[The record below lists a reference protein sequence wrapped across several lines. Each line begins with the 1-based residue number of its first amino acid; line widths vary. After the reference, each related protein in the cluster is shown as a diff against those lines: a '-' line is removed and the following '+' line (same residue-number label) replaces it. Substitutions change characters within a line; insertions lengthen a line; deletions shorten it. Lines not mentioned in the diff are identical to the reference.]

1 MSKYTKKAKNDD
13 SVNEVKDQVD
23 LKNQNLD
30 LSDLED
36 INSTREIK
44 KINKK
49 SDKYSVPIEVIR
61 YDDVEI
67 TKGLNVEQVESR
79 HKAGLTNQI
88 KKKYSKTYLEIF
100 ITNIFTFFNI
110 LLITIGVALA
120 IVGQWANLFFLVIL
134 LANTVIGIGQEIRA
148 KHIIDRLRLVTSPTA
163 LLVRNSQEIE
173 VSVDEVVLDDII
185 ILKSGKQI
193 CTDSIV
199 QEGLIEVNESLL
211 TGESAAIKKR
221 KGDTV
226 LAGSF
231 VVSGSCYARVNHVG
245 EDNYVSRIQ
254 QKAKEVKGRNSELL
268 NSLNRVI
275 KVISFIII
283 PFAIITI
290 FNVLA
295 TTNLKEPWEIAKE
308 VITTTAG
315 SSVAM
320 IPSGLFL
327 LTSTTLTVSFI
338 VLANRKASVQ
348 ELYSIEMLA
357 RTDTLCLDKTGTIT
371 DGTMEVTEEIIIDNT
386 IETGKL
392 KNIMGAV
399 LGSFEEKNQTSIALE
414 KYYPV
419 NKIFKKQSVIP
430 FSSERK
436 LSAVTFKNQGT
447 YLLGAPEFILDA
459 GYNELL
465 QSFYQYTSKGYRV
478 ILLAH
483 SLEVIEDDKIPL
495 VTKPLAAFIL
505 KDHIR
510 EEAIPT
516 IKWFNDNNV
525 TIKIISGD
533 NPVTVAEIAKQVGVQ
548 NAEKCVSLEGLSL
561 QEVAS
566 IANEYTVFGRVSPE
580 QKATLIK
587 AMKSDKHTVAMTG
600 DGVNDILAM
609 KQADCSIGM
618 ASGSEAVRNVAHIV
632 LMDSNFASMP
642 KVVEEG
648 RKVINNI
655 QNSACLFLMKTIF
668 AVIMTIVPV
677 IVSLCGTPLTY
688 PFEPRNLYIMEM
700 AVIGIPSFFLALQPN
715 KNLITGNFLK
725 NVLLKAIPGGI
736 ALLTSVF
743 MIMILKNYG
752 NFEIAPEKM
761 VTMAGYAL
769 SFTGIA
775 ILFNVCTPFNI
786 YRLILYMVMVLLALF
801 IAFVIPSSITG
812 LDFALL
818 NTTNW
823 LTVLTTIFVSVVLYN
838 ILEQMRLAL
847 VKK

>member
-1 MSKYTKKAKNDD
+1 MEKDIKEQKKDI
-13 SVNEVKDQVD
+13 
-23 LKNQNLD
+23 D

-36 INSTREIK
+36 IASTKEIK
-44 KINKK
+44 KLNKK
-49 SDKYSVPIEVIR
+49 ADKYSVPLDVLRYNPEIER
-61 YDDVEI
+61 
-67 TKGLNVEQVESR
+67 GLNIEQVESR
-79 HKAGLTNQI
+79 HKVGLTNQV

-100 ITNIFTFFNI
+100 ISNIFTFFNI
-110 LLITIGVALA
+110 LLIIIGVALA
-120 IVGQWANLFFLVIL
+120 IVGQWTNLFFLVIL
-134 LANTVIGIGQEIRA
+134 FANTAIGIGQEIRA

-163 LLVRNSQEIE
+163 ILVRNGQEIE
-173 VSVDEVVLDDII
+173 VSTDEVVLDDII
-185 ILKSGKQI
+185 VLKSGKQI
-193 CTDSIV
+193 CTDAIV
-199 QEGLIEVNESLL
+199 KEGMIEVNESLL
-211 TGESAAIKKR
+211 TGESVPVKKR
-221 KGDTV
+221 VGDTV

-231 VVSGSCYARVNHVG
+231 VVSGSCYARVDHVG

-254 QKAKEVKGRNSELL
+254 EKAKEVKGRNSELL

-290 FNVLA
+290 VNVLL
-295 TTNLKEPWEIAKE
+295 TTNLSDPMEIAKE

-371 DGTMEVTEEIIIDNT
+371 DGTMEVTEEIIIDKE
-386 IETGKL
+386 IASKELETL
-392 KNIMGAV
+392 MGSV
-399 LGSFEEKNQTSIALE
+399 LTSFYEKNQTSIALE
-414 KYYPV
+414 TKYPL
-419 NKIFKKQSVIP
+419 NKTYRKTEVIP

-436 LSAVTFKNQGT
+436 LSAVTFKDQGT
-447 YLLGAPEFILDA
+447 YILGAPEFILDNSEF
-459 GYNELL
+459 GELL
-465 QSFYQYTSKGYRV
+465 ASFFQYTSKGYRV

-483 SLEVIEDDKIPL
+483 SDKDIENDEVPQA
-495 VTKPLAAFIL
+495 TKAVAAFVL

-516 IKWFNDNNV
+516 IKWFNENNV

-533 NPVTVAEIAKQVGVQ
+533 NPITVAEIAKQVGVQ
-548 NAEKCVSLEGLSL
+548 NAEKCISLEGLSL
-561 QEVAS
+561 QEVAR

-587 AMKSDKHTVAMTG
+587 AMRADKHTVAMTG

-668 AVIMTIVPV
+668 AVIMTLVPV
-677 IVSLCGTPLTY
+677 IVTLCGTPLNY
-688 PFEPRNLYIMEM
+688 PFEPRNLYIMEF
-700 AVIGIPSFFLALQPN
+700 AVIGVPSFFLALQPN
-715 KNLITGNFLK
+715 KNLIKGNFLK
-725 NVLLKAIPGGI
+725 NVLLKAVPGGV
-736 ALLTSVF
+736 ALLSSVF
-743 MIMILKNYG
+743 IIMICKNFDG
-752 NFEIAPEKM
+752 FEITTNVMM
-761 VTMAGYAL
+761 VTLAGYAL
-769 SFTGIA
+769 SFTGLMV
-775 ILFNVCTPFNI
+775 LFSICSPFNL
-786 YRLILYMVMVLLALF
+786 YRLVLFAAMCV
-801 IAFVIPSSITG
+801 IAFMIGFVLPTSLTG
-812 LDFALL
+812 LDYHVF

-823 LTVLTTIFVSVVLYN
+823 LLLIVAVFVSTAIYN
-838 ILEQMRLAL
+838 LLDQIRLAL
-847 VKK
+847 VK